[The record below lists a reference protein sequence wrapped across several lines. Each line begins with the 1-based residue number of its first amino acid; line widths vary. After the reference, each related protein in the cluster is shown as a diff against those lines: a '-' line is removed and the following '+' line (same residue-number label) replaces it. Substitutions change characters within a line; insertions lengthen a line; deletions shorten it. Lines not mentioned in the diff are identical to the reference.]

1 MEMSDKIEKIQRFLS
16 VCDELVEGSYMVA
29 EGKISEALKEI
40 AGCRELTNLFA
51 AVTDGYDYPAAK
63 RAYLRPRTGVG
74 ASGRV
79 GAYLPSE
86 RQDIL
91 AFVFC
96 LFVEIDAGTIYL
108 NDLLLRYFYV
118 DGSYT
123 ASYAVFAGRMI
134 KPFRDIVR
142 ECFPECGKRGQVAIQ
157 RKKREEALSAFAQSL
172 PVERNRVMSRDLR
185 EEEKTAPLLEAF
197 LRNFRPR
204 RRGATLQRSAP
215 CLQGTAIS
223 CAISARKGKRAPRCL
238 RSRRSCK
245 EGSHGT
251 CGTDGQKELYLSR
264 KDPQSPL

>member
-108 NDLLLRYFYV
+108 NDPLLRYFYV

-185 EEEKTAPLLEAF
+185 EEEKTAGEEIFTELSAAAARRDIAEVRALLAGYRYF
-197 LRNFRPR
+197 LRYI
-204 RRGATLQRSAP
+204 GAEGEESAA
-215 CLQGTAIS
+215 LFALAQ
-223 CAISARKGKRAPRCL
+223 
-238 RSRRSCK
+238 
-245 EGSHGT
+245 
-251 CGTDGQKELYLSR
+251 EL
-264 KDPQSPL
+264 

>member
-157 RKKREEALSAFAQSL
+157 RKKREEALTAFAQSL

-185 EEEKTAPLLEAF
+185 EEEKTAGEEIFTELSAAAARRDIAEVRALLAGYRYF
-197 LRNFRPR
+197 LRYI
-204 RRGATLQRSAP
+204 GAEGEESAA
-215 CLQGTAIS
+215 LFALAQ
-223 CAISARKGKRAPRCL
+223 
-238 RSRRSCK
+238 
-245 EGSHGT
+245 
-251 CGTDGQKELYLSR
+251 EL
-264 KDPQSPL
+264 

>member
-172 PVERNRVMSRDLR
+172 PVERNRVMNRDLR
-185 EEEKTAPLLEAF
+185 EEEKTAGEEIFTELSAAAARRDIAEVRALLAGYRYF
-197 LRNFRPR
+197 LRYI
-204 RRGATLQRSAP
+204 GAEGEESAA
-215 CLQGTAIS
+215 LFALAQ
-223 CAISARKGKRAPRCL
+223 
-238 RSRRSCK
+238 
-245 EGSHGT
+245 
-251 CGTDGQKELYLSR
+251 EL
-264 KDPQSPL
+264 

>member
-185 EEEKTAPLLEAF
+185 EEEKTAGEEIFTELSAAAARRDIAEVRALLAGYRYF
-197 LRNFRPR
+197 LRYI
-204 RRGATLQRSAP
+204 GA
-215 CLQGTAIS
+215 
-223 CAISARKGKRAPRCL
+223 
-238 RSRRSCK
+238 
-245 EGSHGT
+245 EGGESVALFALA
-251 CGTDGQKELYLSR
+251 QEL
-264 KDPQSPL
+264 

>member
-185 EEEKTAPLLEAF
+185 EEEKTAGEEIFTELSAAAARRDIAEVRALLAGYRYF
-197 LRNFRPR
+197 LRYI
-204 RRGATLQRSAP
+204 GAEGEESAA
-215 CLQGTAIS
+215 LFALAQ
-223 CAISARKGKRAPRCL
+223 
-238 RSRRSCK
+238 
-245 EGSHGT
+245 
-251 CGTDGQKELYLSR
+251 EL
-264 KDPQSPL
+264 

>member
-74 ASGRV
+74 AFGRV

-185 EEEKTAPLLEAF
+185 EEEKTAGEEIFTELSAAAARRDIAEVRALLAGYRYF
-197 LRNFRPR
+197 LRYI
-204 RRGATLQRSAP
+204 GAEGEESAA
-215 CLQGTAIS
+215 LFALAQ
-223 CAISARKGKRAPRCL
+223 
-238 RSRRSCK
+238 
-245 EGSHGT
+245 
-251 CGTDGQKELYLSR
+251 EL
-264 KDPQSPL
+264 

>member
-185 EEEKTAPLLEAF
+185 EEEKTAGEEIFTELSAAAARRDIAEVRALLAGYRYF
-197 LRNFRPR
+197 LRYI
-204 RRGATLQRSAP
+204 GAEGKESAA
-215 CLQGTAIS
+215 LFALAQ
-223 CAISARKGKRAPRCL
+223 
-238 RSRRSCK
+238 
-245 EGSHGT
+245 
-251 CGTDGQKELYLSR
+251 EL
-264 KDPQSPL
+264 